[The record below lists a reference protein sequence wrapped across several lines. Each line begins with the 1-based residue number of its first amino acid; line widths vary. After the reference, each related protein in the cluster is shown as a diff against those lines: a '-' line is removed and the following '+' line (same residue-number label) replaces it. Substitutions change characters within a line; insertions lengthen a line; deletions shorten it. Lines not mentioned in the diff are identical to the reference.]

1 MITLVCGTQN
11 SGKSDKAETLLS
23 TAQAAHKYYIATMK
37 VFDEAGEERVEKHR
51 RKREGKGFI
60 TMEIPYHVDRVL
72 NDIEEPEDSALLLEC
87 VSNLAGNE
95 MYDDPER
102 ALRPGAAENEIE
114 ALADAVLEDI
124 KMLVKRT
131 VEVIAVAN
139 IFPENDDNYDDET
152 KVYVRLNNLLTCKIR
167 QMADRVVDV

>member
-1 MITLVCGTQN
+1 MITLVCGKQN
-11 SGKSDKAETLLS
+11 SGKSDKAEALL
-23 TAQAAHKYYIATMK
+23 TAAQAEHKYYIATMK
-37 VFDEAGEERVEKHR
+37 VFDEDGEERVKKHR

-60 TMEIPYHVDRVL
+60 TIEIPYHVDRVL
-72 NDIEEPEDSALLLEC
+72 NDIAEPENSALLLEC
-87 VSNLAGNE
+87 ISNLAGNE

-102 ALRPGAAENEIE
+102 TLASGASDSDIE
-114 ALADAVLEDI
+114 ALADEVIEDI

-139 IFPENDDNYDDET
+139 IFPENADNYDDET
-152 KVYVRLNNLLTCKIR
+152 KIYVRLNNLLTSKIR

>member
-11 SGKSDKAETLLS
+11 SGKSDKAEALL
-23 TAQAAHKYYIATMK
+23 TAAEAEHKYYLATMK
-37 VFDEAGEERVEKHR
+37 VFDEVGEERVKKHR

-60 TMEIPYHVDRVL
+60 TIEIPYHVDRAL
-72 NDIEEPEDSALLLEC
+72 DEIPEPENSALLLEC

-102 ALRPGAAENEIE
+102 ALHAGASESEIE
-114 ALADAVLEDI
+114 ALAAAVLEDI
-124 KMLVKRT
+124 KTLVSGSG
-131 VEVIAVAN
+131 EVIAVAN
-139 IFPENDDNYDDET
+139 IFPEKDDSYDDET
-152 KVYVRLNNLLTCKIR
+152 KIYVRLNNLLTNKIR

>member
-1 MITLVCGTQN
+1 MITLVCGTSN
-11 SGKSDKAETLLS
+11 SGKSDKAEALLS
-23 TAQAAHKYYIATMK
+23 AAQAGHKYYIATMK
-37 VFDEAGEERVEKHR
+37 VFDEAGEERVKKHR

-60 TMEIPYHVDRVL
+60 TMEIPYHVDGAL
-72 NDIEEPEDSALLLEC
+72 KDIEKPEDSAVLLEC

-102 ALRPGAAENEIE
+102 ALPHGASENEIE

-124 KMLVKRT
+124 KILVKRT
-131 VEVIAVAN
+131 GEVIVVAN
-139 IFPENDDNYDDET
+139 IFPEDDDSYDDET
-152 KVYVRLNNLLTCKIR
+152 KVYVRLNNLLTSKIR